1 MASVLEDFQ
10 ADYLFEY
17 YLKYREETEAP
28 PVFHRW
34 SMVAAIG
41 ALLGRD
47 FFLPFGDTVLLPN
60 HYIMFL
66 GTPGTRKSSA
76 IKGVKPFMQAADFS
90 NFAAERTSKE
100 KFLMDLAGESE
111 VDESKGSESMV
122 DQIMGFEAKLPSC
135 VGIWADEFN
144 DFVGLG
150 NMEFLSILSS
160 LWDYHGVYKQ
170 RLKNSKSIEIQD
182 PTVSILAGNTP
193 VGFSLA
199 FPPESNGQGVL
210 SRMLLVHG
218 ADTGKKIPFPTPPDG
233 GDTTFIQVA
242 LQAMKVRCIGQ
253 CEIEP
258 DAHSLLGDI
267 YRTWKPLSD
276 PRFANYGTRRF
287 THLLKLCLVTVAARI
302 AVDIGQEQKAS
313 LQVKDVIYAN
323 SMLTAIEHD
332 MPMALGEYGASKQ
345 SKIAQTIPET
355 LRSRKKPMT
364 SKEILSLVKRD
375 LEKPND
381 LLQILSGMLQVGQVQ
396 DIEWIGASGEKC
408 HGYLAVNKPRTM
420 KEEGKFDLKL
430 LKEFN

>member
-1 MASVLEDFQ
+1 MASLLDGFE

-17 YLKYREETEAP
+17 YLKYRENTEAP

-34 SMVAAIG
+34 AMVAAIG
-41 ALLGRD
+41 TLLGRD
-47 FFLPFGDTVLLPN
+47 FFLPFGDSVLLPN

-76 IKGVKPFMQAADFS
+76 IKGVKPFMVAAGFD

-100 KFLMDLAGESE
+100 KFLMDLAGENDIDSE
-111 VDESKGSESMV
+111 ASAEAQAEQML
-122 DQIMGFEAKLPSC
+122 GFEAKLPAC

-160 LWDYHGVYKQ
+160 LWDYHGLYKQ

-182 PTVSILAGNTP
+182 PTVNILGGNTP
-193 VGFSLA
+193 TSFALA
-199 FPPESNGQGVL
+199 FPPESNGHGVL
-210 SRMLLVHG
+210 SRMLLIHG
-218 ADTGKKIPFPTPPDG
+218 ADTGKKIAFPEPPHPD
-233 GDTTFIQVA
+233 DSSFIQAA
-242 LQAMKVRCIGQ
+242 LMAIKVRCIGQ
-253 CEIEP
+253 CQIEP
-258 DAHSLLGDI
+258 DAHELLKEI
-267 YRTWKPLSD
+267 YVTWKPIKD
-276 PRFANYGTRRF
+276 PRFSNYATRRF

-302 AVDIGQEQKAS
+302 AVDYRQEQSAT

-345 SKIAQTIPET
+345 SKIAQVIMEE
-355 LRSRKKPMT
+355 LRKTQLPMNT
-364 SKEILSLVKRD
+364 RQILALVKRD

-381 LLQILSGMLQVGQVQ
+381 LVAILQGMVQVGQIQQV
-396 DIEWIGASGEKC
+396 DYEVKGK
-408 HGYLAVNKPRTM
+408 
-420 KEEGKFDLKL
+420 KEQGFSIITKQRIYSEPGKFDLKL
-430 LKEFN
+430 LREFN

>member
-1 MASVLEDFQ
+1 
-10 ADYLFEY
+10 
-17 YLKYREETEAP
+17 
-28 PVFHRW
+28 
-34 SMVAAIG
+34 
-41 ALLGRD
+41 
-47 FFLPFGDTVLLPN
+47 
-60 HYIMFL
+60 
-66 GTPGTRKSSA
+66 
-76 IKGVKPFMQAADFS
+76 
-90 NFAAERTSKE
+90 
-100 KFLMDLAGESE
+100 
-111 VDESKGSESMV
+111 
-122 DQIMGFEAKLPSC
+122 
-135 VGIWADEFN
+135 
-144 DFVGLG
+144 
-150 NMEFLSILSS
+150 
-160 LWDYHGVYKQ
+160 
-170 RLKNSKSIEIQD
+170 
-182 PTVSILAGNTP
+182 
-193 VGFSLA
+193 
-199 FPPESNGQGVL
+199 
-210 SRMLLVHG
+210 
-218 ADTGKKIPFPTPPDG
+218 
-233 GDTTFIQVA
+233 
-242 LQAMKVRCIGQ
+242 MKVRCIGQ

-258 DAHSLLGDI
+258 DAQSLLGDI

-345 SKIAQTIPET
+345 SKIAQTILET

-396 DIEWIGASGEKC
+396 DIEWTGTGGEKC